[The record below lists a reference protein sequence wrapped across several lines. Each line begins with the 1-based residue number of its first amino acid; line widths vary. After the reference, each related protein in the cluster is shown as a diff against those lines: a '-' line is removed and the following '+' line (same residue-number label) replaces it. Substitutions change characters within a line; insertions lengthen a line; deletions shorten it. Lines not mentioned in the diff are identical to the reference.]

1 MQSFL
6 KLITEHHH
14 KLTEDEKQKLYAQA
28 QQSLDNLNLLM
39 YNLLQWSRSQM
50 NLLEFKSEKI
60 YVRPILD
67 NAAKVLQLNAHM
79 KNISVTV
86 QSEGNFCVYADKEM
100 MEFVVRNL
108 ISNAIKFSHRNNVVV
123 VKAYQQDNSIV
134 IKVQD
139 SGIGLSE
146 NKIKTLLEM
155 NTTVSR
161 RGTEKE
167 KGTGLGLLIS
177 KDFIEKNKGRLYIIS
192 EPGKGSSF
200 SFTLQKAE

>member
-14 KLTEDEKQKLYAQA
+14 KLSEDEKQELYTQA

-60 YVRPILD
+60 YVRPVLD
-67 NAAKVLQLNAHM
+67 NVAKVLHLNAHM
-79 KNISVTV
+79 KNISVIV
-86 QSEGNFCVYADKEM
+86 QSEENFSVFADKEM
-100 MEFVVRNL
+100 VEFVVRNL
-108 ISNAIKFSHRNNVVV
+108 ISNAIKFSHRNNEVI
-123 VKAYQQDNSIV
+123 VKAYQQDNCIV
-134 IKVQD
+134 IEVQD

-177 KDFIEKNKGRLYIIS
+177 KEFIEKNKGDKKNVYQFCNLTI
-192 EPGKGSSF
+192 
-200 SFTLQKAE
+200 

>member
-1 MQSFL
+1 M
-6 KLITEHHH
+6 
-14 KLTEDEKQKLYAQA
+14 
-28 QQSLDNLNLLM
+28 DNLSLLM

-50 NLLEFKSEKI
+50 NLLEFKSEKT
-60 YVRPILD
+60 YVRPVLD
-67 NAAKVLQLNAHM
+67 NATKVLELNAHM

-86 QSEGNFCVYADKEM
+86 QSDENFCVHADKEM

-108 ISNAIKFSHRNNVVV
+108 ISNAIKFSHRNNKVV
-123 VKAYQQDNSIV
+123 VKAYEQNNSIV
-134 IKVQD
+134 IEVQD

-192 EPGKGSSF
+192 EPGKGSTF
-200 SFTLQKAE
+200 SFTLQKAG